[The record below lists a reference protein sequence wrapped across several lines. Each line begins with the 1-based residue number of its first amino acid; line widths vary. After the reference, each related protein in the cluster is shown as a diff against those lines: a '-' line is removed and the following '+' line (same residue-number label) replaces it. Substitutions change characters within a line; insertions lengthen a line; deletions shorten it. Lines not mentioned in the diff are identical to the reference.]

1 MSNAG
6 SKSLFKRL
14 PMALVSLVLVAYVI
28 ASSDWSAVLAKLQ
41 NIEVFWLV
49 LLGLSA
55 PALVA
60 ASVWKWA
67 RLLRVY
73 GIEVGFGR
81 LFAMYVAGQ
90 FYNNLLPTSSGG
102 DVVRG
107 EMLRRHCGSGHAAY
121 GSIVAERFTGLA
133 VLILIA
139 VLALIEAPAIWPHTE
154 LVLGVGAGLAFA
166 TSVMLVVL
174 SRRITRFFDR
184 RLGGIGPARKALK
197 KVHDFQ
203 DSLWEYRKHPRELW
217 IAICFSGLFYLLAI
231 AGTVIAAES
240 VGQHPSWWAVSVC
253 VPLVLIV
260 TLLPISLNG
269 IGLWEVVFAT
279 SFEAMGMTRELGLTV
294 ALLLRAR
301 DLGWSVLGFAIVT
314 VGGLAS
320 RASIVEAAHGQDV
333 STGPNVPSRQGVATV
348 TADANA

>member
-1 MSNAG
+1 MSSVG
-6 SKSLFKRL
+6 SRSLLKRL
-14 PMALVSLVLVAYVI
+14 PMAAVSLLLVAYVI
-28 ASSDWSAVLAKLQ
+28 ASSDWSAVATKLQ

-49 LLGLSA
+49 LLALSA

-60 ASVWKWA
+60 ASVWKWS
-67 RLLRVY
+67 RLLKVY
-73 GIEVGFGR
+73 GVEVGFGR

-107 EMLRRHCGSGHAAY
+107 EMLRRRCGSGHAAY

-133 VLILIA
+133 VLIFLA
-139 VLALIEAPAIWPHTE
+139 VLALVEAPAIWPYTE
-154 LVLGVGAGLAFA
+154 LVVGVGAGLMFA
-166 TSVMLVVL
+166 TAVMLVVL
-174 SRRITRFFDR
+174 SRRITRLLDR
-184 RLGGIGPARKALK
+184 RLGNIGPARKALK
-197 KVHDFQ
+197 KIHDFQ

-217 IAICFSGLFYLLAI
+217 IALGFSILFYALAI
-231 AGTVIAAES
+231 GGTVIAAES

-269 IGLWEVVFAT
+269 IGLWEVTFAM

-301 DLGWSVLGFAIVT
+301 DLSWSVLGFGLVT

-320 RASIVEAAHGQDV
+320 RAAIAEAANVREIPVGQAV
-333 STGPNVPSRQGVATV
+333 ATGPAVTHEGSR
-348 TADANA
+348 